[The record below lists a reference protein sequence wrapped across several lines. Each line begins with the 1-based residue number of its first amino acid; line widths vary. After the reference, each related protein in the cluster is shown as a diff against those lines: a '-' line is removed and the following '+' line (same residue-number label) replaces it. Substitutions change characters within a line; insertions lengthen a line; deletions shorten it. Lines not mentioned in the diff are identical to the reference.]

1 MRDYRSK
8 SVNGFITDGE
18 HMARVKIRVQM
29 TSDEKGK
36 TLSLGVEDDNIP
48 MQLSIPLEA
57 VRDIIRVYND
67 RGGKGGAR

>member
-1 MRDYRSK
+1 
-8 SVNGFITDGE
+8 
-18 HMARVKIRVQM
+18 MAMVKIRVQM